1 MKEKHIRDT
10 PEKLVCEKCSSNLLS
25 PLRMGQ
31 DPEVIKDILK
41 RRLDGKELAPEELE
55 QLTYARRT
63 ADLIL
68 SYGRKALI
76 AFQVK
81 GIGPE
86 TAFRILGK
94 MHYNE
99 DEFYM
104 DLLKAKIQ
112 YLRTRQ
118 YWEDKEKGIADYKQ
132 KSIDF

>member
-1 MKEKHIRDT
+1 MD
-10 PEKLVCEKCSSNLLS
+10 
-25 PLRMGQ
+25 Q
-31 DPEVIKDILK
+31 DPEAIRDILK
-41 RRLDGKELAPEELE
+41 RRLDGKELSPEELE
-55 QLTYARRT
+55 RLTYARRT

-76 AFQVK
+76 VFQVK

-94 MHYNE
+94 MHYND